1 MPVESPVAPPRPG
14 GLSGLL
20 ARAPLAVV
28 VAFSMVAAFVTYFCM
43 YSFRKPFDATEFNSR
58 AADGALVLNDQGK
71 VMPVKFAGTPVD
83 LKTMCVIAQVI
94 GYCLS
99 KYLGT
104 RVCSEVKARYRGY
117 LLVGLI
123 LWAAAALALFGVLPP
138 NLKPL
143 AMFLNGLPLGM
154 VWGLCVRYLEGRRAT
169 ELMIAGLSCSYV
181 VAGAMTRDVGRD
193 VVMKQWG
200 VAEEFMPVATG
211 LLFLLPFALGVWLLG
226 RIPAPT
232 AADTAA
238 RGERTEMSR
247 TARWAF
253 LRHYGL
259 GFGLLLAAYFFLT
272 MFRDFRDHYGKEV
285 FRALGYGDGKAIF
298 TQTEWPAGFSVLAA
312 LACLFLIRR
321 HQAALVAVYAVIAAG
336 FALVGVAAA
345 LYLAG
350 VIDGFWMMLLFAVGL
365 YLAYVPYG
373 AMLFERMMA
382 ASRFA
387 GTAAFAIQ
395 LADGVGYTGSV
406 IIQLLR
412 DFAFGEFD
420 RLWFVVRLGL
430 VVSVA
435 GVLLM
440 TASGILC
447 VRRAKPVE
455 GV

>member
-1 MPVESPVAPPRPG
+1 M
-14 GLSGLL
+14 L
-20 ARAPLAVV
+20 ARAPVTAL

-43 YSFRKPFDATEFNSR
+43 YSFRKPFDATEFNTH
-58 AADGALVLNDQGK
+58 AADGSLVLTDQGK
-71 VMPVKFAGTPVD
+71 AVPLKFAGTPVD

-94 GYCLS
+94 GYMLS

-104 RVCSEVKARYRGY
+104 RVCSEVPGRFRGW
-117 LLVGLI
+117 LMLGLI
-123 LWAAAALALFGVLPP
+123 VWAGAALALFGVLPP
-138 NLKPL
+138 DLKPL
-143 AMFLNGLPLGM
+143 AMLLNGLPLGM
-154 VWGLCVRYLEGRRAT
+154 VWGLCIRYLEGRQT
-169 ELMIAGLSCSYV
+169 SELMIAGLSCSYV

-193 VVMKQWG
+193 LVMKQWG
-200 VAEEFMPVATG
+200 VPEEFMPVTTG
-211 LLFLLPFALGVWLLG
+211 LLFLLPFALGVWLLNQ
-226 RIPAPT
+226 IPPPT
-232 AADTAA
+232 TADTAA
-238 RGERTEMSR
+238 RGERKEMNR
-247 TARWAF
+247 ATRWAF
-253 LRHYGL
+253 LRHYGI

-272 MFRDFRDHYGKEV
+272 MFRDFRDHYGKEI
-285 FRALGYGDGKAIF
+285 FRTLGYGDGKAIF

-321 HQAALVAVYAVIAAG
+321 HTAALAAVYAVIAGG
-336 FALVGVAAA
+336 FALVGVSAL
-345 LYLAG
+345 LYLTGA
-350 VIDGFWMMLLFAVGL
+350 IDGFWMMLLFAIGL

-382 ASRFA
+382 ASRFV

-412 DFAFGEFD
+412 DFVFGEFD

-430 VVSVA
+430 IVSVA

-447 VRRAKPVE
+447 VRRAKPAE
-455 GV
+455 TTA